1 MYIVIERQRDS
12 RYEIVIAPRYP
23 APPQVERSGG
33 PKLRLLKLRGLRE
46 EKPSPTRR
54 GLFSRSRLYP
64 LFWVRGSFKKA
75 QIAVIPIIALV
86 GFWREA
92 TRRGLALRA
101 KRSRTWQARSGTSPP
116 QLARS
121 GLDGRRDGVHRSW
134 QRGSAALFRWLQDL
148 A

>member
-1 MYIVIERQRDS
+1 MIYS
-12 RYEIVIAPRYP
+12 
-23 APPQVERSGG
+23 PPPPDAAAGG
-33 PKLRLLKLRGLRE
+33 AKRGAETAFTQTKRFA
-46 EKPSPTRR
+46 R
-54 GLFSRSRLYP
+54 GETVAHPEGGFFCKSRLYP

-121 GLDGRRDGVHRSW
+121 GLDGGRDGVHRSW
-134 QRGSAALFRWLQDL
+134 QRGSAALFRWLEDL

>member
-1 MYIVIERQRDS
+1 M
-12 RYEIVIAPRYP
+12 
-23 APPQVERSGG
+23 
-33 PKLRLLKLRGLRE
+33 
-46 EKPSPTRR
+46 
-54 GLFSRSRLYP
+54 
-64 LFWVRGSFKKA
+64 RGSFKKS

-134 QRGSAALFRWLQDL
+134 QRGSAALFRWLEDL

>member
-1 MYIVIERQRDS
+1 M
-12 RYEIVIAPRYP
+12 
-23 APPQVERSGG
+23 PPQVERSGG

-46 EKPSPTRR
+46 EKLSPTQK
-54 GLFSRSRLYP
+54 GAFLAEP
-64 LFWVRGSFKKA
+64 IGTPFWVRGSVKWA

-121 GLDGRRDGVHRSW
+121 GLDGGRDGVHRSW